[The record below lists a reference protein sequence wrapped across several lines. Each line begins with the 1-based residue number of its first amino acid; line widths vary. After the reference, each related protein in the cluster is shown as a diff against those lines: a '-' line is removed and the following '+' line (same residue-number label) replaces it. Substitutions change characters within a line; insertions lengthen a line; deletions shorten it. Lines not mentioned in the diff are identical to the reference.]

1 MSNKYYTVYASYKDD
16 EVLVDAVKTVR
27 KADYDIE
34 EVFTPF
40 PVHGLDKAMGLK
52 NTRIAITAFL
62 FGVTGFLTAVAIT
75 NYTMI
80 ADWPQNF
87 GGKPNF
93 SFSENVLSW
102 VTILFELTVFFAAHL
117 MVITF
122 YMRSRLW
129 PWKEAE
135 NPFPSTTDDTFV
147 MEFEVTD
154 KLQDLKSLL
163 ETTGTSEINVIEKTE
178 DE

>member
-1 MSNKYYTVYASYKDD
+1 
-16 EVLVDAVKTVR
+16 VKTVR
-27 KADYDIE
+27 KENYDIE

-52 NTRIAITAFL
+52 GTRIAIAAFL
-62 FGVTGFLTAVAIT
+62 FGVTGFLTAVFLT

-80 ADWPQNF
+80 VDWPQNF

-93 SFSENVLSW
+93 TYEENVLSW

-163 ETTGTSEINVIEKTE
+163 ENTGTTEINVIEKTE

>member
-1 MSNKYYTVYASYKDD
+1 MSKYYTVYASYKDD
-16 EVLVDAVKTVR
+16 EVLLDAVKSVR
-27 KADYDIE
+27 DADYDIE

-40 PVHGLDKAMGLK
+40 PVHGLEKAMGLK
-52 NTRIAITAFL
+52 KTRIAIAAFL
-62 FGVTGFLTAVAIT
+62 FGVTGFFTAVALT

-80 ADWPQNF
+80 VDWPQNF

-129 PWKEAE
+129 PWKKAE
-135 NPFPSTTDDTFV
+135 NPYPSTTDDTFV

-154 KLQDLKSLL
+154 RLQDLKSIL
-163 ETTGTSEINVIEKTE
+163 ETTGTSEIEVIEKTE

>member
-1 MSNKYYTVYASYKDD
+1 MSKYYTVYALYKDD
-16 EVLVDAVKTVR
+16 EVLMDAVKAVR
-27 KADYDIE
+27 SANHEIE

-52 NTRIAITAFL
+52 PTRIAITSFL
-62 FGVTGFLTAVAIT
+62 YGITGMLTAMFLT

-80 ADWPQNF
+80 VAWAQNF
-87 GGKPNF
+87 GGKP
-93 SFSENVLSW
+93 SFTFGDNVLAFI
-102 VTILFELTVFFAAHL
+102 TIIFELTVFFAAHL

-135 NPFPSTTDDTFV
+135 NPYPSSTDDTFV

-154 KLQDLKSLL
+154 SLQDLKSLL
-163 ETTGTSEINVIEKTE
+163 ATTGVEEINVIEKTD